1 MHLSKLVDFLKVCA
15 SKSNRTYNFWKVQN
29 ILIINFVRYFKNVQ
43 IQKMEKYG
51 KRRDERRKKEIS
63 NLKII
68 FLNIFLNIGNPFY
81 RTL

>member
-1 MHLSKLVDFLKVCA
+1 MHSSKLVDFLKVCA

-43 IQKMEKYG
+43 ILKMEKYIIVDG

-63 NLKII
+63 N
-68 FLNIFLNIGNPFY
+68 
-81 RTL
+81 